1 MLLSVWQGEGN
12 EVNLTLAVTSCL
24 KVMYFTFF
32 HILLDRTIMPDF
44 KRDRRTRNMVN
55 RANDYESII
64 SMYLYV

>member
-1 MLLSVWQGEGN
+1 M
-12 EVNLTLAVTSCL
+12 NLTLAVTSCL